1 MEPRTI
7 TERSR
12 EGAEHAHTVTILLD
26 SAPREIR
33 PGTYEVKELKERL
46 GIDACRD
53 LDQIVGGEFKPL
65 EDNSRV
71 HIKGGEEFVSHAR
84 CGGSS

>member
-1 MEPRTI
+1 MET
-7 TERSR
+7 TSSSERGQV
-12 EGAEHAHTVTILLD
+12 EPGHAHTVTIMLD
-26 SAPREIR
+26 NAPREIR
-33 PGTYEVKELKERL
+33 PGAYEVKELKERL

-53 LDQIVGGEFKPL
+53 LDQIVCDEFKQL
-65 EDNSRV
+65 DDNSRI